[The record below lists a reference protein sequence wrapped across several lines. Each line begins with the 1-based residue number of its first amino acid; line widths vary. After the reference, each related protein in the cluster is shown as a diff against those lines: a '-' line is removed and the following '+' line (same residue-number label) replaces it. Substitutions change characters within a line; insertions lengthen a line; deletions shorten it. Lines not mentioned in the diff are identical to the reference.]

1 MFSSS
6 PTSKR
11 DPDVAQSEMQLALA
25 DVTLPSFL
33 VGKFAL
39 WLDMR
44 TIPDPNLHGTG
55 RKVSENGSNGV
66 VIAINKTSEAAG
78 ALNLHMFLIIIIK
91 IIIIIIIIIK
101 DT

>member
-1 MFSSS
+1 MKSFHMWDECKQMFSSS

-11 DPDVAQSEMQLALA
+11 DPDVAQSKMQLALA

-44 TIPDPNLHGTG
+44 TIPDPNLH
-55 RKVSENGSNGV
+55 
-66 VIAINKTSEAAG
+66 VI
-78 ALNLHMFLIIIIK
+78 
-91 IIIIIIIIIK
+91 
-101 DT
+101 

>member
-6 PTSKR
+6 PTSKH
-11 DPDVAQSEMQLALA
+11 DPDVAQNEMQLALA

-55 RKVSENGSNGV
+55 RKVGENGSDGV
-66 VIAINKTSEAAG
+66 VIAINKTSEA
-78 ALNLHMFLIIIIK
+78 LNLYMFLIMDAQLNIQDGRLADILY
-91 IIIIIIIIIK
+91 
-101 DT
+101 